1 LIFLAWITLLFVSGC
16 AGFNRVEFDHSIQ
29 VSFNINP
36 VNPGSYTYAEVLY
49 TNDLEQVLNDHKASL
64 DHLESLKLKG
74 FEIWITAP
82 DGATADP
89 FDNLFVY
96 VEAEGHNEQLLAT
109 LDPVPDGGQQ
119 YIAFKAET
127 DVELAGYF
135 RESEIT
141 FRLKG
146 ANSGTTTEVTTFD
159 ATVYFKLEA
168 SVL

>member
-1 LIFLAWITLLFVSGC
+1 MRSGSLHLTELLQT
-16 AGFNRVEFDHSIQ
+16 R
-29 VSFNINP
+29 
-36 VNPGSYTYAEVLY
+36 
-49 TNDLEQVLNDHKASL
+49 
-64 DHLESLKLKG
+64 
-74 FEIWITAP
+74 
-82 DGATADP
+82 

-146 ANSGTTTEVTTFD
+146 ANSGTTTEVTCIRCNG
-159 ATVYFKLEA
+159 YFKLEA